1 MKNLGIDASKYQGT
15 IDWAKAKAVG
25 VKFAM
30 PGGMSATDD

>member
-30 PGGMSATDD
+30 PIVNKYTAV